1 MQYNSPFIM
10 ILTFLWMFVLLPS
23 STLFVAISKHNSSRR
38 NHHLTCFKVTYF
50 ARIILVFIF
59 LWLPGMT
66 LYGFVYLTAPLSNQN
81 QDYVMIKGRC
91 YMSAFLLFAIQCII
105 TFVVS
110 MLKPDVKKAVIDL
123 VTFSVCCNT
132 E

>member
-1 MQYNSPFIM
+1 MDVCFTTVIPSFHREIETQFYTSKPSP
-10 ILTFLWMFVLLPS
+10 
-23 STLFVAISKHNSSRR
+23 
-38 NHHLTCFKVTYF
+38 CYKVTYF

-66 LYGFVYLTAPLSNQN
+66 LYGFVYATAPLSLQNQN
-81 QDYVMIKGRC
+81 YTILKGRC
-91 YMSAFLLFAIQCII
+91 YMSAYLLFAIQCII

-132 E
+132 G

>member
-1 MQYNSPFIM
+1 
-10 ILTFLWMFVLLPS
+10 MFVVLPS
-23 STLFVAISKHNSSRR
+23 STLFIAISKHNPTRR

-66 LYGFVYLTAPLSNQN
+66 LYGVAFVMAPLSPQN
-81 QDYVMIKGRC
+81 QDYIYLC
-91 YMSAFLLFAIQCII
+91 YMSAFLLFAIQCIV
-105 TFVVS
+105 TFIVS

-123 VTFSVCCNT
+123 VTFSVFCNAG
-132 E
+132 